1 VAMPSVSFISLGC
14 PKNLVDSEKM
24 LGLLSEAGCAIVGE
38 GGYADVL
45 VINTCGF
52 LSASRDEAMEMI
64 REAADRKKNGE
75 IGRIVVAGC
84 LAQRDGAQLLE
95 AVPEIDALVGVN
107 DRQEV
112 VAAVLDRSAPPD
124 ATGLS
129 APPPSTTR
137 KPRKPKA
144 ASEPQRAD
152 AGLGRGPDGRMMILG
167 TFQPDRWTGAN
178 QSDRARLRLTP
189 RHYAYLR
196 LSEGC
201 DQKCT
206 FCTIPSIRGPMHS
219 KSVAEIVAEAC
230 ELVEDGAV
238 ELNLIGQDTTGY
250 GRDIGYEPGL
260 AGLLR
265 KLDAIGGV
273 DWIRLMYAYPS
284 NFTDEMIE
292 AVSECD
298 RLVKY
303 IDLPLQHINDGV
315 LKGMHRQVTR
325 KATEALLER
334 LRLQIPGV
342 SIRTTFIVGFPGE
355 TDVAFE
361 ELLAFVRDF
370 SFDALGVFPF
380 SSEPGTPA
388 DRMKNR
394 VPDDVIE
401 ARVEALMLAQRDI
414 AFARAA
420 ARVGQRMRVLIDDY
434 DHDGVY
440 PARHQGQA
448 PEVDSIVLVEGGRHE
463 PGDFV
468 NVRCTRSRDYD
479 LVATPISIPLPV
491 LD

>member
-1 VAMPSVSFISLGC
+1 MPSVSFISLGC

-24 LGLLSEAGCAIVGE
+24 LGLLAEAGCAIVGE
-38 GGYADVL
+38 GGHADVL

-52 LSASRDEAMEMI
+52 LSASRDEAMDML
-64 REAADRKKNGE
+64 REVAERKANGE
-75 IGRIVVAGC
+75 VGRIVVAGC
-84 LAQRDGAQLLE
+84 LVQRDGARLIE

-107 DRQEV
+107 NRSDIL
-112 VAAVLDRSAPPD
+112 AAVLDQGERQEAEDRP
-124 ATGLS
+124 
-129 APPPSTTR
+129 APPPSPRQKSTKSKTDVKQTR
-137 KPRKPKA
+137 
-144 ASEPQRAD
+144 
-152 AGLGRGPDGRMMILG
+152 AGGRPGRGPNGRMMFLG
-167 TFQPDRWTGAN
+167 AFQPDRWTGIAH
-178 QSDRARLRLTP
+178 SDRARLRLTP

-219 KSVAEIVAEAC
+219 KPVAEIIAEAC

-238 ELNLIGQDTTGY
+238 ELNLIGQDTTSY
-250 GRDIGYEPGL
+250 GKDIGYRPGL

-284 NFTDEMIE
+284 DFTDEMIE

-298 RLVKY
+298 RLAKY

-315 LKGMHRQVTR
+315 LKAMHRQVTR
-325 KATEALLER
+325 KETEALLEK

-342 SIRTTFIVGFPGE
+342 SVRTTFIIGFPGE
-355 TDVAFE
+355 TDAAFE

-388 DRMKNR
+388 SRMKNQ
-394 VPDDVIE
+394 VPQDVIE
-401 ARVEALMLAQRDI
+401 ARVDALMLAQRDI
-414 AFARAA
+414 ALARAS
-420 ARVGQRMRVLIDDY
+420 ARVGHRMRVLIDDY

-468 NVRCTRSRDYD
+468 SVRCTRSRDYD

>member
-1 VAMPSVSFISLGC
+1 VAKPSVSFISLGC

-24 LGLLSEAGCAIVGE
+24 LGLLAEAGCAIVGE
-38 GGYADVL
+38 GGQADVL

-52 LSASRDEAMEMI
+52 LSASRDEAMEML
-64 REAADRKKNGE
+64 REAAERKRSGE

-84 LAQRDGAQLLE
+84 LVQREGADLIQE
-95 AVPEIDALVGVN
+95 VPEIDALIGVN
-107 DRQEV
+107 DRQEIV
-112 VAAVLDRSAPPD
+112 DAVLDRGGPPD
-124 ATGLS
+124 VAGPS

-144 ASEPQRAD
+144 ASEPRRAA
-152 AGLGRGPDGRMMILG
+152 AGLGRGPDGRMLVLG
-167 TFQPDRWTGAN
+167 SFQPDRWTGAN

-219 KSVAEIVAEAC
+219 KPVAEIVAEAC

-355 TDVAFE
+355 TDAAFE
-361 ELLAFVRDF
+361 ELLAFVREF

-440 PARHQGQA
+440 PSRHQGQA